1 MLKDVK
7 ICGVKTAVS
16 KTGLPLYFV
25 YWVEKIDDH
34 GTGYESK
41 SGICDAEVYEEAEKN
56 VNKTVT
62 IRYNWTGRGYSVWTI
77 Q

>member
-16 KTGLPLYFV
+16 KTGSPLYFI
-25 YWVEKIDDH
+25 YWVEKIDEN
-34 GTGYESK
+34 GNGYESK
-41 SGICDAEVYEEAEKN
+41 SGICDAEVYEEAEQKINKN
-56 VNKTVT
+56 ASV
-62 IRYNWTGRGYSVWTI
+62 RYNWTGRGNSVWTI